1 MVLETRIE
9 LNEVYKIKGKIM
21 SREQKEKLAK
31 VFSKGAVKAT
41 KSKAEHL
48 NCTKQGC
55 GSSWT

>member
-1 MVLETRIE
+1 
-9 LNEVYKIKGKIM
+9 M
-21 SREQKEKLAK
+21 SKEQKEKLAK
-31 VFSKGAVKAT
+31 IFAKGAVKAA